1 MVSTNAEAN
10 FLVFHFIFLEEQ
22 YKAVSDKMRY
32 WNIYILIGEM
42 RGTSG
47 SKQNSH

>member
-22 YKAVSDKMRY
+22 YKAVGVIK
-32 WNIYILIGEM
+32 
-42 RGTSG
+42 
-47 SKQNSH
+47 